1 METDEKNIAICYFLK
16 EGDDR
21 YTGELTDRRLII
33 RRKKKSNEFP
43 IEGIRSLNINQRK
56 LLVPIVFGGVF
67 TPLIAVGYFE
77 DFFHPVIAVT
87 LMLAGILT
95 FYLGWLGQQVL
106 TVNEIQG
113 HMDFPVVDPGENV
126 MAFIEYT
133 NQFIENVPF
142 EFRSLYLLGERQGNK
157 PEAIDPPVALYTY
170 RQVREKLLSD
180 PGTSDYVIWAIDP
193 LKTGAE
199 IKYQRLQDEPGLRP
213 VLKGKIS
220 PGAVIRK
227 YAKDEFMGIS
237 PENKIY

>member
-1 METDEKNIAICYFLK
+1 LETDEKNIAICYFLK

-33 RRKKKSNEFP
+33 RREKKSNEFP
-43 IEGIRSLNINQRK
+43 IQGIRSLNINHRK

-113 HMDFPVVDPGENV
+113 HMDFPVEDPGENV
-126 MAFIEYT
+126 KAFIEYT
-133 NQFIENVPF
+133 NQFIENEPL
-142 EFRSLYLLGERQGNK
+142 EFRSLYLLGERQSKK
-157 PEAIDPPVALYTY
+157 PEVIDPPVALYTY
-170 RQVREKLLSD
+170 RQIREKLLSD
-180 PGTSDYVIWAIDP
+180 PGTRDFVIWAIDP
-193 LKTGAE
+193 LKTGTE
-199 IKYQRLQDEPGLRP
+199 IKYERLQDDPGLRP
-213 VLKGKIS
+213 VLKGKIK
-220 PGAVIRK
+220 PEAVIRK